1 MPSLENRTIIGV
13 TSDSL
18 DQWHHS
24 PGALRR
30 LSPPWDRVEVVQEP
44 PAIENGALVKL
55 RVKAGPAWTRWTV
68 EHFDC
73 RRGHGFS
80 DRQLEGPFADWTHN
94 HIFNNLG
101 DGRCELVDQID
112 YKLPLGFL
120 GRLVGGGFVRRK
132 LERTFVYR
140 HVLNKMDLERM
151 HTEPATPVEGQT
163 VLVTGATGLVGRA
176 LEAYLQM
183 RGFRILRVTRN
194 PTRKDDIL
202 WDIGAQVLELPADV
216 TVHAVVHLAG
226 ENVAGGRWTADRK
239 KRILESRR
247 LGTRLVCQTLAARD
261 QKPAVL
267 VSASGANYYQAGTG
281 DELDESAPAG
291 SSFLSDVTKVWEG
304 ETRWASDAGI
314 RVVGLRLGVVLSPA
328 GGALAKMLPAF
339 RAGLGGRIGSG
350 KQMMSWIALDDVV
363 DIIHRAI
370 CDDRYDGAINTVSPR
385 PVSNA
390 DFTKELGRALRRP
403 TVATVPAA
411 ALKIGFGAEFA
422 EETLLADLAVVPGK
436 LNSLNYPFR
445 YPELAQALSHM
456 LGKG

>member
-1 MPSLENRTIIGV
+1 MLGHRCWSCPRTLLF
-13 TSDSL
+13 TR
-18 DQWHHS
+18 WCT
-24 PGALRR
+24 
-30 LSPPWDRVEVVQEP
+30 W
-44 PAIENGALVKL
+44 LVKTWL
-55 RVKAGPAWTRWTV
+55 
-68 EHFDC
+68 
-73 RRGHGFS
+73 
-80 DRQLEGPFADWTHN
+80 
-94 HIFNNLG
+94 
-101 DGRCELVDQID
+101 
-112 YKLPLGFL
+112 
-120 GRLVGGGFVRRK
+120 
-132 LERTFVYR
+132 
-140 HVLNKMDLERM
+140 
-151 HTEPATPVEGQT
+151 
-163 VLVTGATGLVGRA
+163 
-176 LEAYLQM
+176 
-183 RGFRILRVTRN
+183 
-194 PTRKDDIL
+194 
-202 WDIGAQVLELPADV
+202 
-216 TVHAVVHLAG
+216 
-226 ENVAGGRWTADRK
+226 GGRWTADRK

-304 ETRWASDAGI
+304 ETRWAADAGI
-314 RVVGLRLGVVLSPA
+314 RVVCLRLGVVLSPA

-350 KQMMSWIALDDVV
+350 KQTMSWIALDDVV

-370 CDDRYDGAINTVSPR
+370 CDDRYEGAINTVSPR

-390 DFTKELGRALRRP
+390 DFTKELGRVLRRP
-403 TVATVPAA
+403 TVAAVPAA

-445 YPELAQALSHM
+445 CPELAQALSHM